1 MPTDRLVWF
10 DGFIGLGYSFLY
22 VYPRVLLLFDDKKR
36 LLKSWND
43 VIKWWPDDEIK
54 VRFIEI
60 DREECYYGFIMYC
73 ITRILQDTWVFFKLL
88 SMSDHYKRLKEEYDE
103 KIYIDLALYLQE
115 SNELN
120 IFKYRKVVKDVI
132 FLRNRDLHLYD
143 NESVKNNDISIIAE
157 ALKRWT
163 YTL

>member
-120 IFKYRKVVKDVI
+120 IFKHRKVVKDVI
-132 FLRNRDLHLYD
+132 FLRNRDLHLYG
-143 NESVKNNDISIIAE
+143 NGSVNNDISIIAE

>member
-1 MPTDRLVWF
+1 
-10 DGFIGLGYSFLY
+10 
-22 VYPRVLLLFDDKKR
+22 
-36 LLKSWND
+36 

-103 KIYIDLALYLQE
+103 KMYIDLALYLQE

-132 FLRNRDLHLYD
+132 FLRNRDLHLYG